1 MLSLLDALVK
11 PLKSQSSLKSAV
23 FNYKKSFSLFFYT
36 AHSRRLEGHL
46 TSLLWPYSG
55 MSEECFV

>member
-23 FNYKKSFSLFFYT
+23 FNYKTSFSLFFFT
-36 AHSRRLEGHL
+36 QLIQEGL
-46 TSLLWPYSG
+46 RDTLQAYFGLIQ
-55 MSEECFV
+55 V